1 MVHSRKEVKLPYIA
15 ALHVM
20 NVITDTCLKCG
31 AVGKRQCATECPGK
45 SVDDVRLDEI
55 ADGILDFFHGKWWRI
70 E

>member
-1 MVHSRKEVKLPYIA
+1 
-15 ALHVM
+15 M
-20 NVITDTCLKCG
+20 NVITETCLKCG